1 MHYLDSTMKSISI
14 PTDVSETTHINAKAT
29 LTTMSSYTP
38 TRRKTSGNK
47 DRKPLCFSS
56 SDEEDS
62 EDEEKYE
69 AQNIV
74 VPSGPAYASIHSIAT
89 NMEVD
94 VLEHVS
100 KVSPASSS
108 ARRRSRRKRTSTEK
122 GEIDSDDECFDD
134 DNDEKDFSKVEE
146 EEEFSQDD
154 GDSEE
159 HDSSMLEDSFEVEEQ
174 KDDSDNEADESGDE
188 EFIVPDT
195 GNGAWAKEAALYNDD
210 REESDDSGSDLD
222 EYDTDD
228 DEVAEETMEANDNG
242 WQSIQRKTK
251 KKKHKKLNQKRKRKN
266 APKKRYIRN
275 DVDMI
280 PMLSPNDKRAQLN
293 MIDTRDDEEGV
304 KLVNKFLACV
314 LWDLDFRYTLLTHQY
329 IGVLGVAGVDVKK
342 LGIRLLKM
350 DEAGHDL
357 LFNVEEESGKTA
369 RCDICGTL
377 AFTNTRGI
385 LLADDMGL
393 GKTVQGLGAAVLRNG
408 ITAIQSDLSEKRLR
422 KKMPT
427 GMYAYMYVCMY
438 VYMYV
443 CIYIHEYD
451 YVINKCMK

>member
-1 MHYLDSTMKSISI
+1 MNSTMKSNSVPTETAQTTKTDSATKIS
-14 PTDVSETTHINAKAT
+14 
-29 LTTMSSYTP
+29 SSISSQGKQSI
-38 TRRKTSGNK
+38 TRAGKSVF
-47 DRKPLCFSS
+47 LCS

-62 EDEEKYE
+62 EDEEIIE
-69 AQNIV
+69 LLDSDSETSINLTT
-74 VPSGPAYASIHSIAT
+74 SDPACPNTSMRSIAT

-94 VLEHVS
+94 VHEHVS
-100 KVSPASSS
+100 EVTPASSS
-108 ARRRSRRKRTSTEK
+108 ARRRSRRKITSTK
-122 GEIDSDDECFDD
+122 KCEIDSDDECFND
-134 DNDEKDFSKVEE
+134 DNDEKDFS
-146 EEEFSQDD
+146 QDD
-154 GDSEE
+154 
-159 HDSSMLEDSFEVEEQ
+159 EDKEEQ
-174 KDDSDNEADESGDE
+174 DDSDNEEDESGDE
-188 EFIVPDT
+188 DFILPET

-222 EYDTDD
+222 KYDTDD
-228 DEVAEETMEANDNG
+228 DEVAEETTEANDNG
-242 WQSIQRKTK
+242 WQCIQRKTK
-251 KKKHKKLNQKRKRKN
+251 KKKHKKQNQKRKRKN

-280 PMLSPNDKRAQLN
+280 PALSPNDKRAQLN
-293 MIDTRDDEEGV
+293 IIDTRDDEEGV
-304 KLVNKFLACV
+304 KLVNKFLLCV

-329 IGVLGVAGVDVKK
+329 IGVLGVAGVDVKT

-350 DEAGHDL
+350 DKAGHDL

-369 RCDICGTL
+369 RCDVCGTL

-427 GMYAYMYVCMY
+427 GMYVCMY
-438 VYMYV
+438 
-443 CIYIHEYD
+443 IYS
-451 YVINKCMK
+451 